1 MVSITGRLRRVA
13 KTPVGSTQC
22 HYVSADGDERVTTV
36 DEVHMASVVAGR
48 PVRPIRSF
56 AGQKHYPGLFWSV
69 TTRTHLKYESLL
81 ERDRFLLAD
90 FDREVVA
97 IAPQPFWLVGDDEG
111 TSRRHVPDLLLRRRD
126 GSFVVVDVKPE
137 VFVTHP
143 KVAAVFGWTS
153 RICASR
159 GWRYEVWTGADA
171 VVLANVRHIA
181 AGRRSEFVND
191 AAVAAVRSEVRPG
204 LTLGQLES
212 ATQQPRWAAR
222 RAVLWLL
229 WQHELRTELTRPLS
243 AHSLVET
250 GVDDDGCD

>member
-1 MVSITGRLRRVA
+1 MVSITGRLQRVG
-13 KTPVGSTQC
+13 KTQLGSTQC
-22 HYVSADGDERVTTV
+22 HYVSADGDERLTTV
-36 DEVHMASVVAGR
+36 GEVHMASVVAGQ

-69 TTRTHLKYESLL
+69 TTGTHLKYESLL

-90 FDREVVA
+90 FDLEVA
-97 IAPQPFWLVGDDEG
+97 GIAPQPFWLVGDDDG
-111 TSRRHVPDLLLRRRD
+111 TTRRHVPDLLLRRRD
-126 GSFVVVDVKPE
+126 GSFVVVDVKPAN
-137 VFVTHP
+137 FLTHP
-143 KVAAVFGWTS
+143 KVSAVFGWTS

-159 GWRYEVWTGADA
+159 GWGYEVWTGADA

-181 AGRRSEFVND
+181 AGRRSEFVDD
-191 AAVAAVRSEVRPG
+191 AAVAAVRSAAQPG

-212 ATQQPRWAAR
+212 ATEQPRWAAR
-222 RAVLWLL
+222 RAVLRLL

-250 GVDDDGCD
+250 GVHHDRRD